1 MEDCVIV
8 PLPVRASHRHVSL
21 PPDFVGQPAK
31 ARRCQ
36 WRTLFT
42 IVSEKLATYGDAF
55 LFGRAPLQSE
65 CVNLWLCRDQRSKHM
80 CCNKRRRC
88 TWVDHCVPAWRST
101 VWISKVQFY
110 RHPPTPP
117 QTHPHTPNPTFPHF
131 SSSCCLFNSMQAMYL
146 PLSLNWMWYSFLEN
160 DRKLDILKI
169 KKIKNHVA
177 DKSESLVSFDTLYV
191 MYYLTV
197 IVQWKPC
204 PSVANLAQFV
214 SICSFMMFFVIYSYI
229 SIF

>member
-21 PPDFVGQPAK
+21 PLDFVGRPAE

-36 WRTLFT
+36 WRMLFT
-42 IVSEKLATYGDAF
+42 IVSEKLATYSDAF
-55 LFGRAPLQSE
+55 LLGRAPLQSE
-65 CVNLWLCRDQRSKHM
+65 CVNLWLCRDQRSKRM

-88 TWVDHCVPAWRST
+88 TWVDHRVPAWRST
-101 VWISKVQFY
+101 VWISTVQFY
-110 RHPPTPP
+110 C
-117 QTHPHTPNPTFPHF
+117 HPHTSPDPPHTPLSHLPNF
-131 SSSCCLFNSMQAMYL
+131 SSSYCLFNSMQAMYL

-160 DRKLDILKI
+160 DRKLDILK
-169 KKIKNHVA
+169 KKVKKNHVA
-177 DKSESLVSFDTLYV
+177 DKSELLVSFDTLYV

-204 PSVANLAQFV
+204 PSVAELAQFV
-214 SICSFMMFFVIYSYI
+214 SICLFMMFFVIYSYI